1 LEVSCK
7 KCGDVEGEA
16 VVGPA
21 LGVQR
26 GCGGSGGGWGVG
38 LGGFGK
44 KTSGG
49 GSELV
54 VMDFAMG
61 GMGA

>member
-1 LEVSCK
+1 MSCEES
-7 KCGDVEGEA
+7 GDVEGEA

-26 GCGGSGGGWGVG
+26 GGVGSGGGRGVG
-38 LGGFGK
+38 LGGFRK

-49 GSELV
+49 GNELV
-54 VMDFAMG
+54 VMEFAVG
-61 GMGA
+61 GLGA

>member
-1 LEVSCK
+1 MEVSCK

-26 GCGGSGGGWGVG
+26 GGGGSGGGWGVG
-38 LGGFGK
+38 LGGFRK
-44 KTSGG
+44 ETSGG
-49 GSELV
+49 GSGLV
-54 VMDFAMG
+54 VMEFAVRG
-61 GMGA
+61 LGA